1 MISDGPTYFITTHNH
16 KQGPSP
22 SQSKAK
28 LYGQNPT
35 VHGVA
40 LKNESKPVLAGVVR
54 GTLTKT

>member
-1 MISDGPTYFITTHNH
+1 MISDGPTYFITTHP
-16 KQGPSP
+16 QASSP

-28 LYGQNPT
+28 LYGQGPS

-40 LKNESKPVLAGVVR
+40 FRSESKPILAGVVR